1 MAEIYPTILTDQF
14 EIFQQQVRAA
24 EGFARLL
31 HIDIADGRF
40 VPSRS
45 ITSADLQAVAPTIPF
60 EIHLMVDHP
69 DDVVGDYVAVG
80 AKRIIVHHG
89 KGREESEQLFRQIR
103 EAGCEAALGVSPM
116 TSMTDL
122 VPYLSFLQQITFL
135 AVEPG
140 FQGGALVPG
149 VIHTVRGF
157 RMEHAEI
164 PVEVDGGIKLTNVE
178 MVAETGADRFV
189 IGSGIWK
196 TENPA
201 ATYEA
206 FVSQFEKAFSSH
218 AP

>member
-1 MAEIYPTILTDQF
+1 MPEIYPTILTDQF
-14 EIFQQQVRAA
+14 EILQQQVRAA
-24 EGFARLL
+24 EGFARFL

-40 VPSRS
+40 VPSTS
-45 ITSADLQAVAPTIPF
+45 ITSADLQTVLPTIPF

-69 DDVVGDYVAVG
+69 EDVVGDYVATG

-116 TSMTDL
+116 TPMADL
-122 VPYLSFLQQITFL
+122 MQYLSFVQQITFL

-140 FQGGALVPG
+140 FQGGVLVPG
-149 VIHTVRGF
+149 VIHAVRHF

-164 PVEVDGGIKLTNVE
+164 PVEVDGGIKLTNAE

-196 TENPA
+196 TEDPA
-201 ATYEA
+201 ATYAA
-206 FVSQFEKAFSSH
+206 FVSQFEKSFSNH
-218 AP
+218 TP